1 MGRGSIEAPSSKL
14 RGMRSRFISRGNEK
28 RDIFLSNRDRSMF
41 LAVPGEMAHRFQI
54 EIFPYVLIANH
65 YHLLLGT

>member
-1 MGRGSIEAPSSKL
+1 
-14 RGMRSRFISRGNEK
+14 
-28 RDIFLSNRDRSMF
+28 MF